1 MTVTERLGPARLG
14 RLPPEVRRP
23 AYDRAALK
31 PGIAH
36 IGVGAF
42 HRCHQAEYTDDL
54 LAKNF
59 DHWGLVG
66 INIRPPLLGQ
76 TLGQQDGLYTRLIRQ
91 NDEVEARV
99 IGSIVRVVDSQE
111 SAAPALEVLSSPDIE
126 MVTMTVTEKG
136 YCHIPSSGAL
146 DLDHPDI
153 VHDLADPQAPRSVP
167 GILARALEL
176 RMASHGRPM
185 TLLSCDNIPTNG
197 IILRNV
203 VRAFAERRGNGL
215 ADWIAA
221 NVAFPSAMVDRIA
234 PATTEA
240 DVDTVEKR
248 FGYRD
253 SAVVVG
259 ERFRQWVVESRFA
272 GRVPRWDRVG
282 ATFVDDVT
290 PFEHLKMRV
299 LNGAQ
304 TTLCY
309 LGVLGGFEHTSDA
322 MADPILANFVRRMLT
337 EETLPTLMPVPGI
350 SPPAYVE
357 QSLSRLTN
365 TAIRH
370 RNHQIATDGS
380 QKIVQRLLNPI
391 RDRLAK
397 DGSITLLSVSVA
409 GWMAYLIKA
418 SARFGRAWQVSDP
431 FAEKIELI
439 ADRIGKNSKGA
450 DRIGKNSKGLVE
462 AILAIDAIFHPALAA
477 DDAFRANVTI
487 ALDGLLSEDPIA
499 FVRYVCSEPTDA
511 RLKRPARSA

>member
-1 MTVTERLGPARLG
+1 MSAAGRLGPALLG
-14 RLPPEVRRP
+14 RLPSEISKP

-54 LAKNF
+54 LAKDF
-59 DHWGLVG
+59 DRWGLVG
-66 INIRPPLLGQ
+66 INIRPPLLAE
-76 TLGQQDGLYTRLIRQ
+76 TLGRQGGLYTRLIRQ

-99 IGSIVRVVDSQE
+99 VGSIVRVVDSQE
-111 SAAPALEVLSSPDIE
+111 SAAPALEVLSSPEIE

-136 YCHIPSSGAL
+136 YCHIPSNGAL
-146 DLDHPDI
+146 DLGHPDI
-153 VHDLADPQAPRSVP
+153 VHDLANPQAPRSVP
-167 GILARALEL
+167 GMLARALEL
-176 RMASHGRPM
+176 RMASHGRLV
-185 TLLSCDNIPTNG
+185 TLLSCDNIPANG
-197 IILRNV
+197 TILGCV
-203 VRAFAERRGNGL
+203 VRTFAERRGGGL
-215 ADWIAA
+215 AAWIDA

-240 DVDTVEKR
+240 DIDTLEGR

-259 ERFRQWVVESRFA
+259 ERFRQWVIENRFA
-272 GRVPRWDRVG
+272 GRVPRWDLVG

-304 TTLCY
+304 TTLSY

-322 MADPILANFVRRMLT
+322 MDDPVLATFVRRMLS

-350 SPPAYVE
+350 SPPAYLE
-357 QSLSRLTN
+357 QSLSRLAN

-397 DGSITLLSVSVA
+397 GESIALLSVPIA
-409 GWMAYLIKA
+409 GWMAYLVKA
-418 SARFGRAWQVSDP
+418 SARFGRAWRVSDP
-431 FAEKIELI
+431 FAERIAAI
-439 ADRIGKNSKGA
+439 ADRIGSDSKALA
-450 DRIGKNSKGLVE
+450 D
-462 AILAIDAIFHPALAA
+462 AILAIDAIFDPSLAA
-477 DDAFRANVTI
+477 SDMFRANV
-487 ALDGLLSEDPIA
+487 AAGLDGLLSDDPMA
-499 FVRYVCSEPTDA
+499 FVRHVYAEPTDA

>member
-1 MTVTERLGPARLG
+1 MGDRGQPVSAQPPESLGPALLG
-14 RLPPEVRRP
+14 RLPSEVRKP

-54 LAKNF
+54 LANRF
-59 DHWGLVG
+59 DRWGLVG
-66 INIRPPLLGQ
+66 INIRPPLLAG
-76 TLGQQDGLYTRLIRQ
+76 TLGQQSGLYTRLIRQ

-99 IGSIVRVVDSQE
+99 IGSIARVVDSQD
-111 SAAPALEVLSSPDIE
+111 SAAPALDVLASPDIE

-153 VHDLADPQAPRSVP
+153 AHDLANPETPRSVP

-176 RMASHGRPM
+176 RMATHGRPV

-197 IILRNV
+197 TILGNV
-203 VRAFAERRGNGL
+203 VRTFAERRGSKL
-215 ADWIAA
+215 AKWIEA
-221 NVAFPSAMVDRIA
+221 NVAVPSAMVDRIA

-240 DVDTVEKR
+240 DIDTVEQR

-259 ERFRQWVVESRFA
+259 ERFRQWVIENRFA
-272 GRVPRWDRVG
+272 GRVPRWDHVG
-282 ATFVDDVT
+282 ASFVDDVT

-304 TTLCY
+304 TTLSY
-309 LGVLGGFEHTSDA
+309 LGVLGRFEHTSDA
-322 MADPILANFVRRMLT
+322 IADPLLAGFVRRMLI
-337 EETLPTLMPVPGI
+337 EETLPTLMPVPGMA
-350 SPPAYVE
+350 PAAYLE
-357 QSLSRLTN
+357 QSLSRLSN

-397 DGSITLLSVSVA
+397 GESIALLSVPVA

-431 FAEKIELI
+431 FAGKISAI
-439 ADRIGKNSKGA
+439 ADRIGSDSKA
-450 DRIGKNSKGLVE
+450 LVD
-462 AILAIDAIFHPALAA
+462 ALLAIDAIFDPQLAA
-477 DDAFRANVTI
+477 NATFRVHVVA
-487 ALDGLLSEDPIA
+487 ALDGLLSDDPMG
-499 FVRYVCSEPTDA
+499 FVRGVCAEPTDA
-511 RLKRPARSA
+511 RLKQPA

>member
-1 MTVTERLGPARLG
+1 MSPSPADHLSPALLD
-14 RLPPEVRRP
+14 RLPPNVRKP
-23 AYDRAALK
+23 AYDRAALR

-54 LAKNF
+54 LEHHF
-59 DHWGLVG
+59 DRWGLIG
-66 INIRPPLLGQ
+66 INIRPPSLAE
-76 TLGQQDGLYTRLIRQ
+76 TLGRQDSLYTRLIRQ
-91 NDEVEARV
+91 NDDVEARI
-99 IGSIVRVVDSQE
+99 IGSIVRVVDSQD
-111 SAAPALEVLSSPDIE
+111 SAAPALDVLAWPEIE
-126 MVTMTVTEKG
+126 IVTMTVTEKG

-153 VHDLADPQAPRSVP
+153 VHDLANPHAPRSVP

-176 RMASHGRPM
+176 RMASHGRPV

-197 IILRNV
+197 IILGNV
-203 VRAFAERRGNGL
+203 VRTFAERRGSTL
-215 ADWIAA
+215 ANWIAA

-234 PATTEA
+234 PATTKA
-240 DVDTVEKR
+240 DIDTVEKR

-253 SAVVVG
+253 SAVVIG
-259 ERFRQWVVESRFA
+259 ERFRQWVIENRFV
-272 GRVPRWDRVG
+272 GRVPRWDLVG
-282 ATFVDDVT
+282 ASFVDDVT

-304 TTLCY
+304 TTLSY
-309 LGVLGGFEHTSDA
+309 LGVLSGFKHTFEA
-322 MADPILANFVRRMLT
+322 IADPLLAGFVRRMLT

-350 SPPAYVE
+350 VPTAYVE

-365 TAIRH
+365 TAIHH

-397 DGSITLLSVSVA
+397 GDSIALLSVPVA
-409 GWMAYLIKA
+409 GWMAYLVKA

-431 FAEKIELI
+431 FADKIAAI
-439 ADRIGKNSKGA
+439 ADRIGSDIGA
-450 DRIGKNSKGLVE
+450 LVE
-462 AILAIDAIFHPALAA
+462 AILAVDAIFDPALAA
-477 DDAFRANVTI
+477 NRVFRAHVV
-487 ALDGLLSEDPIA
+487 AGLDGLLSDDPMG
-499 FVRYVCSEPTDA
+499 FVRQVLAEPTDD
-511 RLKRPARSA
+511 RLKQPARSA

>member
-1 MTVTERLGPARLG
+1 MSASPPGSLGPALLG
-14 RLPPEVRRP
+14 RLPSEVRKP

-54 LAKNF
+54 LANRF
-59 DHWGLVG
+59 DRWGLVG
-66 INIRPPLLGQ
+66 INIRPPLLAE
-76 TLGQQDGLYTRLIRQ
+76 TLGRQDGLYTRLIRQ
-91 NDEVEARV
+91 NDEVEARI
-99 IGSIVRVVDSQE
+99 IGSIVRVVDSQD
-111 SAAPALEVLSSPDIE
+111 SAAPALDVLASPDIE

-153 VHDLADPQAPRSVP
+153 AHDLANPETSRSVP

-176 RMASHGRPM
+176 RMASHGRPV
-185 TLLSCDNIPTNG
+185 TLLSCDNIPANG
-197 IILRNV
+197 IILGNV
-203 VRAFAERRGNGL
+203 VRTFAERRGRKL
-215 ADWIAA
+215 VEWIEG

-240 DVDTVEKR
+240 DIDTVEQR
-248 FGYRD
+248 YGYRD

-259 ERFRQWVVESRFA
+259 EHFRQWVIENRFA
-272 GRVPRWDRVG
+272 GRAPRWDFAG
-282 ATFVDDVT
+282 AIFVDDVT

-304 TTLCY
+304 TTLSY
-309 LGVLGGFEHTSDA
+309 LGVLGGFQHTSDA
-322 MADPILANFVRRMLT
+322 IGDPLLANFVRRMLT

-350 SPPAYVE
+350 APAAYVE
-357 QSLSRLTN
+357 QSLSRLAN

-397 DGSITLLSVSVA
+397 DESIGLLSVSVA

-418 SARFGRAWQVSDP
+418 SRRFGRAWQVSDP
-431 FAEKIELI
+431 FAEKIAAI
-439 ADRIGKNSKGA
+439 ADRIGSDSNA
-450 DRIGKNSKGLVE
+450 LVDS
-462 AILAIDAIFHPALAA
+462 ILAIDAIFNPALAA
-477 DDAFRANVTI
+477 NATFRAQVITG
-487 ALDGLLSEDPIA
+487 LDGLLSDDPTS
-499 FVRYVCSEPTDA
+499 FVGRASAGPTDA
-511 RLKRPARSA
+511 RLKQPARSA

>member
-1 MTVTERLGPARLG
+1 MSAPELSPASLD
-14 RLPPEVRRP
+14 RLPLEVRKP
-23 AYDRAALK
+23 AYDHAALK

-54 LAKNF
+54 LANQF
-59 DHWGLVG
+59 DRWGLVG
-66 INIRPPLLGQ
+66 INIRPPLLAD
-76 TLGQQDGLYTRLIRQ
+76 TLGRQDGLYTRLIRQ

-99 IGSIVRVVDSQE
+99 IGSIIRVVDSQE
-111 SAAPALEVLSSPDIE
+111 SAAPALDVLASPDIE
-126 MVTMTVTEKG
+126 IVTMTVTEKG

-146 DLDHPDI
+146 DLDHPDV
-153 VHDLADPQAPRSVP
+153 VHDLANPQSPRSVP

-176 RMASHGRPM
+176 RMASHGRPV

-197 IILRNV
+197 IILSNV
-203 VRAFAERRGNGL
+203 VRAFAERRGGKL
-215 ADWIAA
+215 AEWIDA

-234 PATTEA
+234 PATTDA
-240 DVDTVEKR
+240 DVDTVEQR

-253 SAVVVG
+253 NAVVVG
-259 ERFRQWVVESRFA
+259 ERFRQWVIENRFA
-272 GRVPRWDRVG
+272 GRVPRWDLVG

-309 LGVLGGFEHTSDA
+309 LGVLGGFEHTFEA
-322 MADPILANFVRRMLT
+322 IADPLLATFVHRMLT
-337 EETLPTLMPVPGI
+337 QETLPTLMPVPGV
-350 SPPAYVE
+350 SPTAYVE

-365 TAIRH
+365 TAIHH

-397 DGSITLLSVSVA
+397 GGSVALLSVPVA

-418 SARFGRAWQVSDP
+418 SARFGRAWPVSDP
-431 FAEKIELI
+431 FAERI
-439 ADRIGKNSKGA
+439 AAITDRISANSRELA
-450 DRIGKNSKGLVE
+450 H
-462 AILAIDAIFHPALAA
+462 AILAIDAIFDPALAA
-477 DDAFRANVTI
+477 NATFRAHVI
-487 ALDGLLSEDPIA
+487 AGLDGLLSEDPMA
-499 FVRYVCSEPTDA
+499 FVRHVCAEHEDVL
-511 RLKRPARSA
+511 LKQPARSA

>member
-1 MTVTERLGPARLG
+1 MGDRSQSVSAENLGPALLG
-14 RLPPEVRRP
+14 RLPAEVRKP

-54 LAKNF
+54 LAKDF
-59 DHWGLVG
+59 DRWGLVG
-66 INIRPPLLGQ
+66 INIRPPLLAG
-76 TLGQQDGLYTRLIRQ
+76 TLGRQDGLYTRLIRQ

-99 IGSIVRVVDSQE
+99 IGSIVRVVDSQD
-111 SAAPALEVLSSPDIE
+111 SAAPALDVLASPEIE
-126 MVTMTVTEKG
+126 TVTMTVTEKG

-153 VHDLADPQAPRSVP
+153 AHDLTSPETPRSVP

-176 RMASHGRPM
+176 RMATHGRPV

-197 IILRNV
+197 IILGNV
-203 VRAFAERRGNGL
+203 VRTFAERRGREL
-215 ADWIAA
+215 ADWIEA
-221 NVAFPSAMVDRIA
+221 NVAFPAAMVDRIA

-240 DVDTVEKR
+240 DIDTIEQR

-259 ERFRQWVVESRFA
+259 ERFRQWMIENRFA
-272 GRVPRWDRVG
+272 GRVPRWDLVG

-304 TTLCY
+304 TTLSY
-309 LGVLGGFEHTSDA
+309 LGVLGGFEHTFETI
-322 MADPILANFVRRMLT
+322 ADPLLASFVRRMLT
-337 EETLPTLMPVPGI
+337 EETLPTLTPVLGI
-350 SPPAYVE
+350 QPAAYVE
-357 QSLSRLTN
+357 QSLSRLAN

-397 DGSITLLSVSVA
+397 GEGIALLSVPVA

-418 SARFGRAWQVSDP
+418 SSRFGRAWQVSDP
-431 FAEKIELI
+431 FADKIAAI
-439 ADRIGKNSKGA
+439 ADRIGA
-450 DRIGKNSKGLVE
+450 DSKGLVDS
-462 AILAIDAIFHPALAA
+462 ILAIDAIFNPALAA
-477 DDAFRANVTI
+477 NATFRAHI
-487 ALDGLLSEDPIA
+487 IAALDGLLSGDPMG
-499 FVRYVCSEPTDA
+499 FVGQVCAGPTDA
-511 RLKRPARSA
+511 RLKQPARSA

>member
-1 MTVTERLGPARLG
+1 MSAARAENLGPALLG
-14 RLPPEVRRP
+14 RLPPQIRTP
-23 AYDRAALK
+23 AYDRAALQ

-54 LAKNF
+54 LASRF
-59 DHWGLVG
+59 DRWGLVG
-66 INIRPPLLGQ
+66 INIRPPRLAE
-76 TLGQQDGLYTRLIRQ
+76 TLGRQGGLYTRLIRQ
-91 NDEVEARV
+91 NDEVDARV
-99 IGSIVRVVDSQE
+99 IGSIVRVVDSQD
-111 SAAPALEVLSSPDIE
+111 SAEPALEVLASPNIE

-136 YCHIPSSGAL
+136 YCHVPSSGAL
-146 DLDHPDI
+146 DVAHPDI
-153 VHDLADPQAPRSVP
+153 VHDLANPGAPRSVP

-176 RMASHGRPM
+176 RMASRGRPL
-185 TLLSCDNIPTNG
+185 TLLSCDNIPANG
-197 IILRNV
+197 TILGNV
-203 VRAFAERRGNGL
+203 VRSLAARRSNGL

-240 DVDTVEKR
+240 DIDTVEAR

-253 SAVVVG
+253 DAVVVG
-259 ERFRQWVVESRFA
+259 ERFRQWVIENRFA
-272 GRVPRWDRVG
+272 GRVPRWDLVG

-304 TTLCY
+304 TTLSY
-309 LGVLGGFEHTSDA
+309 LGVLGSFEHTFEA
-322 MADPILANFVRRMLT
+322 VADLLLATFVRRMLT

-357 QSLSRLTN
+357 QSLVRLAN

-397 DGSITLLSVSVA
+397 GDSIALLSVPVA

-439 ADRIGKNSKGA
+439 ADRVGR
-450 DRIGKNSKGLVE
+450 DSKGLVE

-477 DDAFRANVTI
+477 DDTFRANVTI
-487 ALDGLLSEDPIA
+487 ALDGLLSENPMV
-499 FVRYVCSEPTDA
+499 FVRHVCSEPIDA
-511 RLKRPARSA
+511 RLKRPA

>member
-1 MTVTERLGPARLG
+1 MLG
-14 RLPPEVRRP
+14 RLPSEVRKP

-54 LAKNF
+54 LAKDF
-59 DHWGLVG
+59 DRWGLVG
-66 INIRPPLLGQ
+66 INIRPPLLADM
-76 TLGQQDGLYTRLIRQ
+76 LGRQDSLYTRLIRQ
-91 NDEVEARV
+91 NDEVEARI
-99 IGSIVRVVDSQE
+99 IGSIVGVVDSQE
-111 SAAPALEVLSSPDIE
+111 SAAPALDVLAFPDIE

-153 VHDLADPQAPRSVP
+153 VHDLANPEAPRSVP

-176 RMASHGRPM
+176 RMVSHGRPV

-197 IILRNV
+197 TILSNV
-203 VRAFAERRGNGL
+203 VRAFAERRGRKL
-215 ADWIAA
+215 ADWIDA

-234 PATTEA
+234 PATTGA
-240 DVDTVEKR
+240 DIDTVEQR

-253 SAVVVG
+253 AAVVVS
-259 ERFRQWVVESRFA
+259 ERFRQWVIENRFA
-272 GRVPRWDRVG
+272 GRVPRWELVG
-282 ATFVDDVT
+282 ASFVDDVT

-304 TTLCY
+304 TTLSY

-322 MADPILANFVRRMLT
+322 IANPLLADFVRRMLT

-350 SPPAYVE
+350 TPAAYVE
-357 QSLSRLTN
+357 QCLSRLAN

-397 DGSITLLSVSVA
+397 GGSIELLAVPVG

-418 SARFGRAWQVSDP
+418 STRFGRAWQVSDP
-431 FAEKIELI
+431 FAEKIAAI
-439 ADRIGKNSKGA
+439 ADRIGSNSKLLA
-450 DRIGKNSKGLVE
+450 D
-462 AILAIDAIFHPALAA
+462 AILAIDAIFEPSLAA
-477 DDAFRANVTI
+477 NATFRAHIVAN
-487 ALDGLLSEDPIA
+487 LDGLLSNDPMG
-499 FVRYVCSEPTDA
+499 FVKQVCSGPTDA
-511 RLKRPARSA
+511 PLKQPARSA

>member
-1 MTVTERLGPARLG
+1 MSAPENLGPALLG
-14 RLPPEVRRP
+14 RLPSDVRKP
-23 AYDRAALK
+23 AYDRAELK
-31 PGIAH
+31 SGIAH

-54 LAKNF
+54 LAQDF
-59 DHWGLVG
+59 DRWGLVG
-66 INIRPPLLGQ
+66 INIRPPLLAE
-76 TLGQQDGLYTRLIRQ
+76 TLGKQDGLYTRLIRQ
-91 NDEVEARV
+91 NDEVEARIV
-99 IGSIVRVVDSQE
+99 GSIVRVVDSQDN
-111 SAAPALEVLSSPDIE
+111 AAPALEVLASPDIE

-146 DLDHPDI
+146 DLNHPDI
-153 VHDLADPQAPRSVP
+153 AHDLANLETPRSVP

-176 RMASHGRPM
+176 RMATHRRPV

-197 IILRNV
+197 TILGNV
-203 VRAFAERRGNGL
+203 VRTFAERRGGKL
-215 ADWIAA
+215 ADWIEA

-240 DVDTVEKR
+240 DIDTIEQR

-253 SAVVVG
+253 AAVVVG
-259 ERFRQWVVESRFA
+259 ERFRQWVIENRFA

-290 PFEHLKMRV
+290 AFEHLKMRV

-304 TTLCY
+304 TTLSY
-309 LGVLGGFEHTSDA
+309 LGVLGGFEHTFEA
-322 MADPILANFVRRMLT
+322 IADPLLATFVRRMLT

-350 SPPAYVE
+350 QPSAYVE

-397 DGSITLLSVSVA
+397 GDSIALLSVPVA
-409 GWMAYLIKA
+409 GWMAYLIRA

-431 FAEKIELI
+431 FAGKIAAI
-439 ADRIGKNSKGA
+439 ADRIGSDSGA
-450 DRIGKNSKGLVE
+450 LVDS
-462 AILAIDAIFHPALAA
+462 ILAIDAIFDPSLAA
-477 DDAFRANVTI
+477 NAIFRAHVVGG
-487 ALDGLLSEDPIA
+487 LDGLLSSDPMG
-499 FVRYVCSEPTDA
+499 FVGQVCVGPTDA
-511 RLKRPARSA
+511 RLKQPARSA

>member
-1 MTVTERLGPARLG
+1 MSAGNLSPALLD
-14 RLPPEVRRP
+14 RLPSEVRKP
-23 AYDRAALK
+23 AYGRAALK

-54 LAKNF
+54 LAKDF
-59 DHWGLVG
+59 DRWGLVG
-66 INIRPPLLGQ
+66 VNIRPPLLAE
-76 TLGQQDGLYTRLIRQ
+76 TLGRQSGLYTRLIRQ
-91 NDEVEARV
+91 NDEIEARV
-99 IGSIVRVVDSQE
+99 IGSIVRVIDSQDT
-111 SAAPALEVLSSPDIE
+111 AAPALEVLASPEIE

-153 VHDLADPQAPRSVP
+153 VHDLINPETPRSVP
-167 GILARALEL
+167 GIMARALEL
-176 RMASHGRPM
+176 RMASHGRPV
-185 TLLSCDNIPTNG
+185 TLLSCDNIPSNG
-197 IILRNV
+197 IILGNV
-203 VRAFAERRGNGL
+203 VRTFAEQRGGKL
-215 ADWIAA
+215 ADWIEA
-221 NVAFPSAMVDRIA
+221 NTALPSTMVDRIA

-240 DVDTVEKR
+240 DIETVEKR

-253 SAVVVG
+253 TAVVVG
-259 ERFRQWVVESRFA
+259 ERFRQWVIENRFA
-272 GRVPRWDRVG
+272 GRAPRWDLVG
-282 ATFVDDVT
+282 AAFVDDVT

-304 TTLCY
+304 TTLSY
-309 LGVLGGFEHTSDA
+309 LGVLGGFEHTFEA
-322 MADPILANFVRRMLT
+322 IADPLLARFVRRMLT

-350 SPPAYVE
+350 APAAYAE

-397 DGSITLLSVSVA
+397 GGSIALLSVPVA

-431 FAEKIELI
+431 FADKIAAI
-439 ADRIGKNSKGA
+439 ADRIGA
-450 DRIGKNSKGLVE
+450 DSE
-462 AILAIDAIFHPALAA
+462 ALADSILAIDAIFDPSLAA
-477 DDAFRANVTI
+477 DAAFRAYIV
-487 ALDGLLSEDPIA
+487 AGLDGLLSNDPMG
-499 FVRYVCSEPTDA
+499 FVGQVCAGPTDA
-511 RLKRPARSA
+511 RLKQPARSA

>member
-1 MTVTERLGPARLG
+1 MSAETLSPALLD
-14 RLPPEVRRP
+14 RLPSEVRKP
-23 AYDRAALK
+23 AYDRSALK

-54 LAKNF
+54 LATDF
-59 DHWGLVG
+59 GRWGLVG
-66 INIRPPLLGQ
+66 INIRPPLLAD
-76 TLGQQDGLYTRLIRQ
+76 TLGRQSGLYTRLIRQ

-99 IGSIVRVVDSQE
+99 IGSIARVVDSQD
-111 SAAPALEVLSSPDIE
+111 SAEPALEALASPDIE
-126 MVTMTVTEKG
+126 VVTMTVTEKG
-136 YCHIPSSGAL
+136 YCHVPSSGAL

-153 VHDLADPQAPRSVP
+153 VHDLTNPEAPRSVP
-167 GILARALEL
+167 GILARALER
-176 RMASHGRPM
+176 RMASHGRPV

-197 IILRNV
+197 IILGNV
-203 VRAFAERRGNGL
+203 VRTFAERRGRRL
-215 ADWIAA
+215 ADWIEA

-240 DVDTVEKR
+240 DIDTIEQR

-253 SAVVVG
+253 NAVVVG
-259 ERFRQWVVESRFA
+259 ERFRQWVIENRFA
-272 GRVPRWDRVG
+272 GRVPRWDLVG

-304 TTLCY
+304 TTLSY
-309 LGVLGGFEHTSDA
+309 LGVLGGFEHTFETI
-322 MADPILANFVRRMLT
+322 ADPLLASFVRRMLT

-350 SPPAYVE
+350 SPAAYVE

-397 DGSITLLSVSVA
+397 GESIALLSVPVA

-431 FAEKIELI
+431 FAEKVAAI
-439 ADRIGKNSKGA
+439 ADRIGSNSNA
-450 DRIGKNSKGLVE
+450 LVDS
-462 AILAIDAIFHPALAA
+462 ILAIDAIFDPQLAA
-477 DDAFRANVTI
+477 NATFRAHVV
-487 ALDGLLSEDPIA
+487 ASLDGLLSNDPA
-499 FVRYVCSEPTDA
+499 GFVRQVCTGPTDA
-511 RLKRPARSA
+511 RLKQPARSA